1 MSLVWQVRPLKFY
14 VKSLRLVPTLRYKLN
29 THSRPDVNKTN
40 PSPVRRIIS
49 FLAIVLGFPL
59 SLPAVD
65 QPIVGI
71 AGPAINMIYSFV
83 AKDAGLF
90 QKHGIDPRLVVFD
103 SGSVLAQ
110 AALAGDVKI
119 SVTSGPVTIASR
131 SQGADAI
138 LIASCVN
145 TPPYSIV
152 AAKSITRWEQLK
164 GKRIA
169 MSRFGSGTDTS
180 LRLVLRKFGLDP
192 AKDLIVLQLGT
203 QPSRY
208 QALMAGQI
216 EATII
221 SPPLDLTAKKQ
232 GFNIL
237 VNIPDLGIPYPQQGI
252 ETTDRFVRENP
263 QTVKSFLKGYIE
275 GVFYA
280 AKYKDQ
286 TKKTITKYLKTTDPE
301 ILEATYQSYLQ
312 VTDYSAYPNLEGIR
326 NAMDEVA
333 QRVPAVKSKKPE
345 DFVNTR
351 FLKELE
357 KEGFFKS
364 LGK

>member
-1 MSLVWQVRPLKFY
+1 MKRTKY
-14 VKSLRLVPTLRYKLN
+14 N
-29 THSRPDVNKTN
+29 TI
-40 PSPVRRIIS
+40 RIICS
-49 FLAIVLGFPL
+49 ALLLLASPL
-59 SLPAVD
+59 VLPAAD
-65 QPIVGI
+65 EPIVGI

-83 AKDAGLF
+83 ARDAGLF
-90 QKHGIDPRLVVFD
+90 KKYGIEPKLVVFD

-110 AALAGDVKI
+110 VAMSGEAKL

-131 SQGADAI
+131 TQGADAI
-138 LIASCVN
+138 VIASCVN

-152 AAKSITRWEQLK
+152 AAKNITRWDQLK

-180 LRLVLRKFGLDP
+180 LRLVLRKFGID
-192 AKDLIVLQLGT
+192 ANKDVVVLQLGT

-208 QALMAGQI
+208 QALVAGSI

-221 SPPLDLTAKKQ
+221 SPPLDLLAKKD

-237 VNIPDLGIPYPQQGI
+237 VNIPDLGIPYPQQTV
-252 ETTDRFVRENP
+252 ETTDRLIRENP
-263 QTVKSFLKGYIE
+263 QMVKNFLKGFIE
-275 GVFYA
+275 GVHFA
-280 AKYKDQ
+280 AKNKEH
-286 TKKTITKYLKTTDPE
+286 TKKAIVKYLRGSTDPD
-301 ILEATYQSYLQ
+301 IVEATYQSYVQ
-312 VTDYSAYPNLEGIR
+312 VTDYTGYPNMEGMR

-333 QRVPAVKSKKPE
+333 IRVPAVKNKKPE
-345 DFVNTR
+345 DFINTR

-364 LGK
+364 LSK

>member
-1 MSLVWQVRPLKFY
+1 MKKPNSIVVRHLILVFVIILA
-14 VKSLRLVPTLRYKLN
+14 L
-29 THSRPDVNKTN
+29 
-40 PSPVRRIIS
+40 PV
-49 FLAIVLGFPL
+49 
-59 SLPAVD
+59 SLPAME

-83 AKDAGLF
+83 TRDAGLF
-90 QKHGIDPRLVVFD
+90 KKYGIEPQLVVFD

-110 AALAGDVKI
+110 AAMAGDAKI

-131 SQGADAI
+131 TQGGDAI
-138 LIASCVN
+138 LIASCIN

-152 AAKSITRWEQLK
+152 AAKGITRWDQLK

-180 LRLVLRKFGLDP
+180 LRLVLRKFGIDA
-192 AKDLIVLQLGT
+192 AKDVIVLQLGT

-208 QALMAGQI
+208 QALVAGNI

-221 SPPLDLTAKKQ
+221 SPPLDLMAKKD

-252 ETTDRFVRENP
+252 ETTDRFVREHP
-263 QTVKSFLKGYIE
+263 QTVKNFLKGFIE
-275 GVFYA
+275 GVHFA
-280 AKYKDQ
+280 AKNKDH
-286 TKKTITKYLKTTDPE
+286 TKKAILKYLKSSSDPE
-301 ILEATYQSYLQ
+301 ILEATYQSYVQ
-312 VTDYSAYPNLEGIR
+312 VTDYTGYPNMEGIR

-333 QRVPAVKSKKPE
+333 VRVPSVKNRKPE

-357 KEGFFKS
+357 KEGFFKTLS
-364 LGK
+364 K

>member
-1 MSLVWQVRPLKFY
+1 
-14 VKSLRLVPTLRYKLN
+14 VKQTNYISIHRTICSTLFLLAL
-29 THSRPDVNKTN
+29 
-40 PSPVRRIIS
+40 PV
-49 FLAIVLGFPL
+49 A
-59 SLPAVD
+59 LPATD

-83 AKDAGLF
+83 ARDAGLF
-90 QKHGIDPRLVVFD
+90 KKYDIEPKLVVFD

-110 AALAGDVKI
+110 AAMSGDAKM

-131 SQGADAI
+131 TQGADAI
-138 LIASCVN
+138 IIASCVN

-152 AAKSITRWEQLK
+152 AAKNITRWDQLK

-180 LRLVLRKFGLDP
+180 LRLVLRKFGID
-192 AKDLIVLQLGT
+192 ANKDLIVLQLGT

-208 QALMAGQI
+208 QALLAGKI

-221 SPPLDLTAKKQ
+221 SPPLDLMAKKD

-237 VNIPDLGIPYPQQGI
+237 VNIPDLGIPYPQQTV
-252 ETTDRFVRENP
+252 ETSDRFIREHP
-263 QTVKSFLKGYIE
+263 QTVKNFLKGFIE
-275 GVFYA
+275 GVHFA
-280 AKYKDQ
+280 AKNKDF
-286 TKKTITKYLKTTDPE
+286 TKKAILKYLIGSSDPE

-312 VTDYSAYPNLEGIR
+312 VTDYTGYPNLEGIR

-333 QRVPAVKSKKPE
+333 QRVPAVKNKKPE

>member
-1 MSLVWQVRPLKFY
+1 
-14 VKSLRLVPTLRYKLN
+14 VKPTKLRA
-29 THSRPDVNKTN
+29 
-40 PSPVRRIIS
+40 RI
-49 FLAIVLGFPL
+49 FCALWIVIG
-59 SLPAVD
+59 LPATLPAMD

-83 AKDAGLF
+83 ARDAGLF
-90 QKHGIDPRLVVFD
+90 KKHGIEPKLVVFD

-110 AALAGDVKI
+110 AALSGDAKL

-131 SQGADAI
+131 TQGGDAI
-138 LIASCVN
+138 GIASCVN

-152 AAKSITRWEQLK
+152 AAKNITRWDQLK

-180 LRLVLRKFGLDP
+180 LRLVLRKFGLD
-192 AKDLIVLQLGT
+192 ATKDLIVLQLGT

-208 QALMAGQI
+208 QALLAGNI

-221 SPPLDLTAKKQ
+221 SPPLDLMAKKD

-237 VNIPDLGIPYPQQGI
+237 VNIPDLGIPYPQQTI
-252 ETTDRFVRENP
+252 ETTDRIIREHP
-263 QTVKSFLKGYIE
+263 QQVKNFLKGFIE
-275 GVFYA
+275 GVHFA
-280 AKYKDQ
+280 AKNKEF
-286 TKKTITKYLKTTDPE
+286 TKKAILKYLKGSSDPD

-312 VTDYSAYPNLEGIR
+312 VTDYTGYPNLEGIR

-333 QRVPAVKSKKPE
+333 LRVPTVKNKRPE
-345 DFVNTR
+345 DFINTR